1 MSVKFDVKMTD
12 KAMYSFML
20 YHTYT
25 SLSGIIGVVLG
36 IVTFVLGM
44 RMMSQGD
51 YNPAMILFMITFFFI
66 VFTPI
71 SLKSKSKRQV
81 KTSKSFQKPITYELM
96 EEGVKVS
103 QDDQEVV
110 NPWGEFVKAVEING
124 ALVLY
129 VTRLRALIFP
139 KADIGEQYTAVVQMI
154 STHMPPSRVK
164 IKQVR

>member
-25 SLSGIIGVVLG
+25 SLSGILGVVFG
-36 IVTFVLGM
+36 IVTFVFGM
-44 RMMSQGD
+44 RAISQGA
-51 YNPAMILFMITFFFI
+51 YNSAIIFFMFTFLFII
-66 VFTPI
+66 FTPI
-71 SLKSKSKRQV
+71 SLKNRSKRQV
-81 KTSKSFQKPITYELM
+81 KTSPMFQKPITYELI

-110 NPWGEFVKAVEING
+110 NPWEDFMKAVEING

-139 KADIGEQYTAVVQMI
+139 KADLGEQYTAVVQMI
-154 STHMPPSRVK
+154 STHMPPAKVK